1 MAQYKYSQNL
11 NQSNNAEFD
20 RTHQPGIA
28 APWSGIY
35 KCSGC
40 SKEATSNQNQ
50 PLPPQNHHQH
60 TPQQGAIRWQLIVA
74 HGTIP

>member
-1 MAQYKYSQNL
+1 MAEYKYSRFLTQGH
-11 NQSNNAEFD
+11 SAEYD
-20 RTHQPGIA
+20 QAHQPGFS

-35 KCSGC
+35 RCVGC
-40 SKEATSNQNQ
+40 GKEDTCNQYD

-74 HGTIP
+74 HGRLS